1 MFTGIVETIGNIQSV
16 QKKATGLTI
25 GIEPYKKL
33 ARIKIGESIAVNGV
47 CLTVFKTLKGIIYF
61 DIIQQTLRVSN
72 LKYLK
77 VNDSV
82 NLERALKYGDR
93 LGGHYV
99 LGHIDAIGQLSKIMQ
114 DGKETEFRINYPRK
128 LSRYIIDK
136 ACIAI
141 NGISLTI
148 GKVRKNDFSVFLIP
162 HTLRITTLSKTRI
175 QDHINLEVDIV
186 LKSGKRPRNERAI
199 Y

>member
-1 MFTGIVETIGNIQSV
+1 MFTGIVETKGNIHSI
-16 QKKATGLTI
+16 QKKKTGLTI
-25 GIEPYKKL
+25 GIKPLKKIT
-33 ARIKIGESIAVNGV
+33 RIKIGESIAVNGV
-47 CLTVFKTLKGIIYF
+47 CLTVFKSLRGIIYF

-77 VNDSV
+77 IKDSV

-99 LGHIDAIGQLSKIMQ
+99 LGHIDAIGQLSKIIQ
-114 DGKETEFRINYPRK
+114 DTKEIEFRIKYPKK

-162 HTLRITTLSKTRI
+162 HTLKVTTLSKSLVK
-175 QDHINLEVDIV
+175 DAINLEVDIV
-186 LKSGKRPRNERAI
+186 LKTGKRPS
-199 Y
+199 

>member
-1 MFTGIVETIGNIQSV
+1 MFTGIVETKGNIHSI
-16 QKKATGLTI
+16 QKKKTGLTI
-25 GIEPYKKL
+25 GIKPLKKIT
-33 ARIKIGESIAVNGV
+33 RIKIGESIAVNGV
-47 CLTVFKTLKGIIYF
+47 CLTVFKSLRGIIYF

-77 VNDSV
+77 IKDSV

-99 LGHIDAIGQLSKIMQ
+99 LGHIDAIGQLSKIIQ
-114 DGKETEFRINYPRK
+114 DTKEIEFRIKYPKK

-162 HTLRITTLSKTRI
+162 HTLKVTTLSKSLVK
-175 QDHINLEVDIV
+175 DAINLEVDIV
-186 LKSGKRPRNERAI
+186 LKTGERPS
-199 Y
+199 

>member
-1 MFTGIVETIGNIQSV
+1 MFTGIVETKGNIHSI
-16 QKKATGLTI
+16 QKKKTGLTI
-25 GIEPYKKL
+25 GIKPLKKIT
-33 ARIKIGESIAVNGV
+33 RIKIGESIAVNGV
-47 CLTVFKTLKGIIYF
+47 CLTVFKSLRGIIYF

-77 VNDSV
+77 IKDSV

-99 LGHIDAIGQLSKIMQ
+99 LGHIDAIGQLSKIIQ
-114 DGKETEFRINYPRK
+114 DTKEIEFRIKYPKK

-148 GKVRKNDFSVFLIP
+148 GKVR
-162 HTLRITTLSKTRI
+162 
-175 QDHINLEVDIV
+175 
-186 LKSGKRPRNERAI
+186 
-199 Y
+199 